1 LRSIHLLCID
11 LDQDCFV
18 KLSAELR
25 KKRKQLM
32 QLRSLLDNATNNNSD
47 GNDIF
52 TCSIELAFSYEN
64 AEISLC

>member
-1 LRSIHLLCID
+1 M
-11 LDQDCFV
+11 

-25 KKRKQLM
+25 KKSKQLM
-32 QLRSLLDNATNNNSD
+32 LLRSLVDNATINNRD

>member
-1 LRSIHLLCID
+1 M
-11 LDQDCFV
+11 
-18 KLSAELR
+18 KLFAELR

-32 QLRSLLDNATNNNSD
+32 LLRSVLDNTTINNSD

-52 TCSIELAFSYEN
+52 TCSIELAFSCEN